1 MFKFLKKEN
10 QQPEEPEESIPR
22 EDWTKDIKR
31 SKKIGREVEQLSF
44 LYDSESINSDIGT
57 KKGLS
62 RDHLKILKK
71 CKEESTALELM
82 KILKRTNKSKF
93 KIAII
98 NPLIDYRFL
107 ELTIPES
114 PRSPSQK
121 YRLTG
126 KFVRRRAI
134 DSDS

>member
-10 QQPEEPEESIPR
+10 LQQEELEEVIQT

-31 SKKIGREVEQLSF
+31 SKKIGKEVEQLSF
-44 LYDSESINSDIGT
+44 LYDSESINDDIGT

-62 RDHLKILKK
+62 RDHLKILKN
-71 CKEESTALELM
+71 CKEESTAVELM
-82 KILKRTNKSKF
+82 EILKRTNKSKF
-93 KIAII
+93 KTAII
-98 NPLIDYRFL
+98 NPLIDHQFL

-126 KFVRRRAI
+126 KFVRRRAK
-134 DSDS
+134 D

>member
-1 MFKFLKKEN
+1 MFKFLKKEK
-10 QQPEEPEESIPR
+10 PEQEELVEVIKTD
-22 EDWTKDIKR
+22 DWTRDIKR

-44 LYDSESINSDIGT
+44 LYDSESINKNTGT
-57 KKGLS
+57 KQGLS
-62 RDHLKILKK
+62 RDHLKILKN

-98 NPLIDYRFL
+98 NPLIDHQFL
-107 ELTIPES
+107 ELTIPDS

-126 KFVRRRAI
+126 KFTRRRPR
-134 DSDS
+134 D

>member
-1 MFKFLKKEN
+1 MFKFLKKE
-10 QQPEEPEESIPR
+10 ESILTP
-22 EDWTKDIKR
+22 EINQSDDWTKEIRR
-31 SKKIGREVEQLSF
+31 SQKISQEVEQLSF
-44 LYDSESINSDIGT
+44 LYDSESINEDIGT

-82 KILKRTNKSKF
+82 KILNRTNKSKF
-93 KIAII
+93 KTAII
-98 NPLIDYRFL
+98 NPLIDHQFL
-107 ELTIPES
+107 ELTIPGS

-126 KFVRRRAI
+126 KFVRRRVI